1 MKPKGMRARRRGNR
15 REPVRGFRL
24 ELERLTARA
33 TGFGGISGVSATGI
47 GKAGGVNGNCFF
59 LRKEKKITSEI
70 GIDRTRVQSRE
81 PNHEREKP
89 TFSTLRLT
97 PSATEAVGV
106 SFARPTEIGA
116 GNGLV
121 MRLVGRG
128 VGRCRPS
135 RD

>member
-1 MKPKGMRARRRGNR
+1 
-15 REPVRGFRL
+15 L
-24 ELERLTARA
+24 
-33 TGFGGISGVSATGI
+33 
-47 GKAGGVNGNCFF
+47 FF
-59 LRKEKKITSEI
+59 FFAKKKITSEI

-116 GNGLV
+116 GNRLGN
-121 MRLVGRG
+121 RLVAENRG